1 MAQVFDLGNVLSTA
15 ENIQGARLQNQQRQ
29 QTFDTNVLAQ
39 KAGVQFNALLQQHFA
54 NPTEQSFNAIA
65 AVNPEVASKIQGLET
80 TSLAQT
86 SAQQE
91 IDLATKKNQ
100 VLEAKQIIKDANIIL
115 NSSSPLKM
123 LQTIDKGFID
133 NLEANGFKVEGLTDD
148 IVRNLVTNLI
158 SENQSLAT
166 FFDEPVA
173 PKNASFQTFKN
184 RITGETFTADLT
196 NPEDQTF
203 VRENSNVLIPIAVE
217 SIVGTPQDFEPLGK
231 KAEGSV
237 QEDIISLGDSFARV
251 GEIGQEYQREFLTF
265 QGRIKSSVSSL
276 LDKANIDISPEEI
289 EFVKGRKKFVTKVNR
304 EFNLYRKLIT
314 GAAAAEKELADLKKA
329 TINEDLGP
337 VEFEAALEVYQEELQ
352 RGLRLKRSLLRNGI
366 RTSDEGFGDAFDD
379 AYLSG
384 ADDDPDIRLQEL
396 IAEGLDIDAAT
407 DRLIEEGYE

>member
-29 QTFDTNVLAQ
+29 QTFDANVLAQ

-86 SAQQE
+86 SAQQG
-91 IDLATKKNQ
+91 IDITN
-100 VLEAKQIIKDANIIL
+100 AKIAV
-115 NSSSPLKM
+115 
-123 LQTIDKGFID
+123 KG
-133 NLEANGFKVEGLTDD
+133 A
-148 IVRNLVTNLI
+148 TNLI
-158 SENQSLAT
+158 NSANPKRFAEIALPELVEQMRLNPDIDVDSFTNEDWLKVGNEIILRQS
-166 FFDEPVA
+166 PVA
-173 PKNASFQTFKN
+173 TAGDNPVVPKNASFQTFKN

-217 SIVGTPQDFEPLGK
+217 SIVGTPRDFEPLGK

-251 GEIGQEYQREFLTF
+251 GEIGQEYKREFLTF
-265 QGRIKSSVSSL
+265 QGRIKSSVTSL

-289 EFVKGRKKFVTKVNR
+289 EFVKARKKFVTKVNR

>member
-29 QTFDTNVLAQ
+29 QTFDANVLAQ
-39 KAGVQFNALLQQHFA
+39 DVAQRQNVLLQQYFA

-86 SAQQE
+86 SAQQG
-91 IDLATKKNQ
+91 IDTTN
-100 VLEAKQIIKDANIIL
+100 AKIAV
-115 NSSSPLKM
+115 
-123 LQTIDKGFID
+123 KG
-133 NLEANGFKVEGLTDD
+133 A
-148 IVRNLVTNLI
+148 TNLI
-158 SENQSLAT
+158 NSANPKRFAEIALPELVEQMRLNPNIDVDSFTNEDWLKVGN
-166 FFDEPVA
+166 EIILRLSPVA
-173 PKNASFQTFKN
+173 TAGDDPVVPKNASFQTFKN
-184 RITGETFTADLT
+184 RINGETFTADLT
-196 NPEDQTF
+196 NPEDQAF

-217 SIVGTPQDFEPLGK
+217 SIVGTPRDFEPLGN
-231 KAEGSV
+231 KAVGSV

-251 GEIGQEYQREFLTF
+251 NEIGQEYQREFLTF
-265 QGRIKSSVSSL
+265 QGRIKSSVSGL

-314 GAAAAEKELADLKKA
+314 GAAAAEQELADLKKA

>member
-29 QTFDTNVLAQ
+29 QTFDANVLAQ
-39 KAGVQFNALLQQHFA
+39 DVAQRQNVLLQQYFA

-86 SAQQE
+86 SAQQG
-91 IDLATKKNQ
+91 IDTTN
-100 VLEAKQIIKDANIIL
+100 AKIAV
-115 NSSSPLKM
+115 
-123 LQTIDKGFID
+123 KG
-133 NLEANGFKVEGLTDD
+133 A
-148 IVRNLVTNLI
+148 TNLI
-158 SENQSLAT
+158 NSANPKRFAEIALPELVEQMRLNPDIDVDSFTNEDWLKVGNEIILRQS
-166 FFDEPVA
+166 PVA
-173 PKNASFQTFKN
+173 TAGDNPVVPKNASFTTFKN
-184 RITGETFTADLT
+184 RINGETFTADLT

-217 SIVGTPQDFEPLGK
+217 SIVGTPRDFEPLGN
-231 KAEGSV
+231 KAVGSV

-251 GEIGQEYQREFLTF
+251 NEIGQEYQREFLTF
-265 QGRIKSSVSSL
+265 QGRIKSSVSGL

-314 GAAAAEKELADLKKA
+314 GAAAAEQELADLKKA

>member
-29 QTFDTNVLAQ
+29 QTFDANVLAQ

-86 SAQQE
+86 SAQQG
-91 IDLATKKNQ
+91 IDTTN
-100 VLEAKQIIKDANIIL
+100 AKIAV
-115 NSSSPLKM
+115 
-123 LQTIDKGFID
+123 KG
-133 NLEANGFKVEGLTDD
+133 A
-148 IVRNLVTNLI
+148 TNLI
-158 SENQSLAT
+158 NSANPKRFAEIALPELVEQMRLNPDIDVDSFTNEDWLKVGNEIILRQS
-166 FFDEPVA
+166 PVA
-173 PKNASFQTFKN
+173 TAGDNPVVPKNASFTTFKN
-184 RITGETFTADLT
+184 RINGETFTADLT

-217 SIVGTPQDFEPLGK
+217 SIVGTPRDFEPLGK
-231 KAEGSV
+231 KAQGSV
-237 QEDIISLGDSFARV
+237 QEEIISLGDSFARV
-251 GEIGQEYQREFLTF
+251 NEIGQEYKREFLTF
-265 QGRIKSSVSSL
+265 QGRIKSSVSGL

-289 EFVKGRKKFVTKVNR
+289 EFVKGRKSFVTKVNR

-314 GAAAAEKELADLKKA
+314 GAAAAEQELADLKKA

>member
-15 ENIQGARLQNQQRQ
+15 ENIQGTRLQNQQRQ
-29 QTFDTNVLAQ
+29 QTFDANVLAQ

-86 SAQQE
+86 SAQQG
-91 IDLATKKNQ
+91 IDTTN
-100 VLEAKQIIKDANIIL
+100 AKIAV
-115 NSSSPLKM
+115 
-123 LQTIDKGFID
+123 KG
-133 NLEANGFKVEGLTDD
+133 A
-148 IVRNLVTNLI
+148 TNLI
-158 SENQSLAT
+158 NSANPKRFAEIALPELVEQMRLNPNIDVDSFTNEDWLKVGN
-166 FFDEPVA
+166 EIILRLSPVA
-173 PKNASFQTFKN
+173 TAGDDPVVPKNASFQTFKN
-184 RITGETFTADLT
+184 RINGETFTADLT
-196 NPEDQTF
+196 NPEDQAF

-217 SIVGTPQDFEPLGK
+217 SIVGTPRDFEPLGN
-231 KAEGSV
+231 KAVGSV

-251 GEIGQEYQREFLTF
+251 NEIGQEYQREFLTF
-265 QGRIKSSVSSL
+265 QGRIKSSVSGL

-314 GAAAAEKELADLKKA
+314 GAAAAEQELADLKKA

>member
-29 QTFDTNVLAQ
+29 QTFDANVLAQ
-39 KAGVQFNALLQQHFA
+39 DVAQRQNVLLQQYFA

-86 SAQQE
+86 SAQQG
-91 IDLATKKNQ
+91 IDTTN
-100 VLEAKQIIKDANIIL
+100 AKIAV
-115 NSSSPLKM
+115 
-123 LQTIDKGFID
+123 KG
-133 NLEANGFKVEGLTDD
+133 A
-148 IVRNLVTNLI
+148 TNLI
-158 SENQSLAT
+158 NSANPKRFAEIALPELVEQMRLNPDIDVDSFTNEDWLKVGNEIILRQS
-166 FFDEPVA
+166 PVA
-173 PKNASFQTFKN
+173 TAGDNPVVPKNASFTTFKN
-184 RITGETFTADLT
+184 RINGETFTADLT

-217 SIVGTPQDFEPLGK
+217 SIVGTPRDFEPLGK
-231 KAEGSV
+231 KAQGSV
-237 QEDIISLGDSFARV
+237 QEEIISLGDSFARV
-251 GEIGQEYQREFLTF
+251 NEIGQEYKREFLTF
-265 QGRIKSSVSSL
+265 QGRIKSSVSGL

-289 EFVKGRKKFVTKVNR
+289 EFVKGRKSFVTKVNR

-314 GAAAAEKELADLKKA
+314 GAAAAEQELADLKKA

>member
-29 QTFDTNVLAQ
+29 QTFDANVLAQ
-39 KAGVQFNALLQQHFA
+39 DVAQRQNVLLQQYFA

-86 SAQQE
+86 SAQQG
-91 IDLATKKNQ
+91 IDTTN
-100 VLEAKQIIKDANIIL
+100 AKIAV
-115 NSSSPLKM
+115 
-123 LQTIDKGFID
+123 KG
-133 NLEANGFKVEGLTDD
+133 A
-148 IVRNLVTNLI
+148 TNLI
-158 SENQSLAT
+158 NSANPKRFAEIALPELVEQMRLNPNIDVDSFTNEDWLKVGNEIILRQS
-166 FFDEPVA
+166 PVA
-173 PKNASFQTFKN
+173 TAGDNPVVPKNASFQTFKN
-184 RITGETFTADLT
+184 RINGETFTADLT

-217 SIVGTPQDFEPLGK
+217 SIVGTPRDFEPLGN
-231 KAEGSV
+231 KAVGSV

-251 GEIGQEYQREFLTF
+251 NEIGQEYQREFLTF
-265 QGRIKSSVSSL
+265 QGRIKSSVSGL

-314 GAAAAEKELADLKKA
+314 GAAAAEQELADLKKA

>member
-29 QTFDTNVLAQ
+29 QTFDANVLAQ
-39 KAGVQFNALLQQHFA
+39 DVAQRQNVLLQQYFA

-86 SAQQE
+86 SAQQG
-91 IDLATKKNQ
+91 IDTTN
-100 VLEAKQIIKDANIIL
+100 AKIAV
-115 NSSSPLKM
+115 
-123 LQTIDKGFID
+123 KG
-133 NLEANGFKVEGLTDD
+133 A
-148 IVRNLVTNLI
+148 TNLI
-158 SENQSLAT
+158 NSANPKRFAEIALPELVEQMRLNPDIDVDSFTNEDWLKVGNEIILRQS
-166 FFDEPVA
+166 PVA
-173 PKNASFQTFKN
+173 TAGDNPVVPKNASFQTFKN
-184 RITGETFTADLT
+184 RINGETFTADLT
-196 NPEDQTF
+196 NPEDQAF

-217 SIVGTPQDFEPLGK
+217 SIVGTPRDFEPLGN
-231 KAEGSV
+231 KAVGSV

-251 GEIGQEYQREFLTF
+251 NEIGQEYQREFLTF
-265 QGRIKSSVSSL
+265 QGRIKSSVSGL

-314 GAAAAEKELADLKKA
+314 GAAAAEQELADLKKA

>member
-1 MAQVFDLGNVLSTA
+1 MCF
-15 ENIQGARLQNQQRQ
+15 
-29 QTFDTNVLAQ
+29 
-39 KAGVQFNALLQQHFA
+39 LQQYFA

-86 SAQQE
+86 SAQQG
-91 IDLATKKNQ
+91 IDTTN
-100 VLEAKQIIKDANIIL
+100 AKIAV
-115 NSSSPLKM
+115 
-123 LQTIDKGFID
+123 KG
-133 NLEANGFKVEGLTDD
+133 A
-148 IVRNLVTNLI
+148 TNLI
-158 SENQSLAT
+158 NSANPKRFAEIALPELVEQMRLNPNIDVDSFTNEDWLKVGN
-166 FFDEPVA
+166 EIILRLSPVA
-173 PKNASFQTFKN
+173 TAGDDPVVPKNASFQTFKN
-184 RITGETFTADLT
+184 RINGETFTADLT
-196 NPEDQTF
+196 NPEDQAF

-217 SIVGTPQDFEPLGK
+217 SIVGTPRDFEPLGN
-231 KAEGSV
+231 KAVGSV

-251 GEIGQEYQREFLTF
+251 NEIGQEYQREFLTF
-265 QGRIKSSVSSL
+265 QGRIKSSVSGL

-314 GAAAAEKELADLKKA
+314 GAAAAEQELADLKKA